1 MAAIVAKLVVVL
13 FSALMFTQA
22 ILIIQGQ
29 MSNWQKSPA
38 LKVPM
43 FIPYLALPVSFG
55 IASVVETG
63 ILIVMVRKLFGKKE
77 TGEENI

>member
-1 MAAIVAKLVVVL
+1 
-13 FSALMFTQA
+13 
-22 ILIIQGQ
+22 